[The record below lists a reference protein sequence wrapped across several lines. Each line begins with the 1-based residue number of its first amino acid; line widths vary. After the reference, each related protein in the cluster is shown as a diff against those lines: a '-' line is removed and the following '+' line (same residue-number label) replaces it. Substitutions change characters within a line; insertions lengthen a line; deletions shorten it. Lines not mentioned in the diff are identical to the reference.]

1 MSKSKNNISI
11 KDNKNIIKQKIIIT
25 KYLSTEEE
33 FNLKL
38 EQSANNMKNNI
49 NKNIILKLKKKNLKF
64 KILSIFLKSKIL
76 ILLIILSIILHSNIY
91 NLFQNKKNNK
101 TNILI
106 IDENNNKTKN
116 VTIQIEKKEKTLII
130 DKNNNIKKDNIPI
143 IVGNRNNTKIDI
155 IQKEMNLN
163 SSIFDIVYNDII
175 FKNYISGDFFS
186 KFSNNKTIFYVKTH
200 NLDNQAWRVTKNYT
214 VLITHNSD
222 GIIDS
227 SKFNKFLQCGKFKYW
242 FAQNPIIN
250 EPRLFTL
257 PIGLMNKEWHKYPRF
272 NLMMK
277 EKKKNIKPTKLLL
290 LSFSIRNNKNKRQQC
305 ADSFINKSYV
315 TNNVAYKVKNFIGDV
330 KEYDRMFFNIML
342 DHLFIA
348 CPEGN
353 GIDTHRFW
361 ETLYMGRYPVA
372 LHNRV
377 NDAFNDLPVLIL
389 NKWEDF
395 DKEYLMF
402 LKRIKN
408 KEFSYKKL
416 TQEYWIDRIN
426 NLE

>member
-1 MSKSKNNISI
+1 MTDTKSNHSI
-11 KDNKNIIKQKIIIT
+11 EDNKNIIKQKEINNT

-38 EQSANNMKNNI
+38 EQSNNNNF
-49 NKNIILKLKKKNLKF
+49 NKNIILKLKKKNLNY
-64 KILSIFLKSKIL
+64 KILSILLISIII
-76 ILLIILSIILHSNIY
+76 ILLIILLIILYNNNC
-91 NLFQNKKNNK
+91 NLFPNKRNNI

-106 IDENNNKTKN
+106 IDENSNKTKSD
-116 VTIQIEKKEKTLII
+116 IIPKEK
-130 DKNNNIKKDNIPI
+130 NS
-143 IVGNRNNTKIDI
+143 
-155 IQKEMNLN
+155 N

-175 FKNYISGDFFS
+175 FSNYISGDFFS
-186 KFSNNKTIFYVKTH
+186 QLSNNKTIFYAKT
-200 NLDNQAWRVTKNYT
+200 NYLNNQAWRVTKNYT

-222 GIIDS
+222 IKIDS

-242 FAQNPIIN
+242 FAENPFIN

-257 PIGLMNKEWHKYPRF
+257 PIGLANRQYYKYSRF
-272 NLMMK
+272 NLMME

-290 LSFSIRNNKNKRQQC
+290 LSFSVWTNKVKRQQC
-305 ADSFINKSYV
+305 VDSFKNKAYV
-315 TNNVAYKVKNFIGDV
+315 TNNVAYRLKNYIDDV
-330 KEYDRMFFNIML
+330 KEYYDRMFLNILL

-361 ETLYMGRYPVA
+361 ETLYMGRYPVV

-377 NDAFNDLPVLIL
+377 TDAFSDLPILIL

-395 DKEYLMF
+395 EKEYLMF
-402 LKRIKN
+402 LERIKN
-408 KEFSYKKL
+408 KKFTYKKL

>member
-1 MSKSKNNISI
+1 MYESKNVIYI
-11 KDNKNIIKQKIIIT
+11 EDNKNIIKQKEINNT
-25 KYLSTEEE
+25 KYLSTEED

-38 EQSANNMKNNI
+38 EQSVVNTNDF
-49 NKNIILKLKKKNLKF
+49 NKNIIFKLKKKNSNY
-64 KILSIFLKSKIL
+64 KILSIFLISIIML
-76 ILLIILSIILHSNIY
+76 LLIILSIILYSKIY
-91 NLFQNKKNNK
+91 NLLQDKRYNK

-106 IDENNNKTKN
+106 IDKTN
-116 VTIQIEKKEKTLII
+116 DIITKEK
-130 DKNNNIKKDNIPI
+130 NS
-143 IVGNRNNTKIDI
+143 
-155 IQKEMNLN
+155 N

-175 FKNYISGDFFS
+175 FNNYISGDFFS
-186 KFSNNKTIFYVKTH
+186 KLSNNKSMLYVKTDY
-200 NLDNQAWRVTKNYT
+200 LDNQAWIVTKNYT

-222 GIIDS
+222 FKIDYP
-227 SKFNKFLQCGKFKYW
+227 KFNKFLQCGKFKYW

-257 PIGLMNKEWHKYPRF
+257 PIGLMNKIWHKYPRF
-272 NLMMK
+272 NLMME

-290 LSFSIRNNKNKRQQC
+290 LSFSIKNNEEKRQQC
-305 ADSFINKSYV
+305 ADSFINKSYA
-315 TNNVAYKVKNFIGDV
+315 TNNAVNIVKNFIGDV
-330 KEYDRMFFNIML
+330 KEYDRKFFNIML

-361 ETLYMGRYPVA
+361 ETLYMGRYPVV

-377 NDAFNDLPVLIL
+377 NDAFSDLPVLIL

-395 DKEYLMF
+395 ENEYLMF
-402 LKRIKN
+402 LERIKY
-408 KEFSYKKL
+408 KKFSYKKL

>member
-1 MSKSKNNISI
+1 MHKSKNNISI
-11 KDNKNIIKQKIIIT
+11 EDNKNIIKQKNINNT
-25 KYLSTEEE
+25 KFLSIEKK

-38 EQSANNMKNNI
+38 EQSANNTNNI
-49 NKNIILKLKKKNLKF
+49 NKNNILRKILNY
-64 KILSIFLKSKIL
+64 KILSIFFINIIM
-76 ILLIILSIILHSNIY
+76 ILL
-91 NLFQNKKNNK
+91 NK
-101 TNILI
+101 
-106 IDENNNKTKN
+106 NNKTKN
-116 VTIQIEKKEKTLII
+116 DIFPKEK
-130 DKNNNIKKDNIPI
+130 
-143 IVGNRNNTKIDI
+143 
-155 IQKEMNLN
+155 N
-163 SSIFDIVYNDII
+163 SNYSIFDIVYNDII
-175 FKNYISGDFFS
+175 FNNYVSGDFFS
-186 KFSNNKTIFYVKTH
+186 NLSNNKTIFFVKTDY
-200 NLDNQAWRVTKNYT
+200 LDNQAWKVTKNYT

-222 GIIDS
+222 GKIDS
-227 SKFNKFLQCGKFKYW
+227 FKFKKFLQCGKFKYW

-272 NLMMK
+272 NLMM
-277 EKKKNIKPTKLLL
+277 EIKKKNIKPTKLLL
-290 LSFSIRNNKNKRQQC
+290 LSFSIKNNVVKRQQC
-305 ADSFINKSYV
+305 ANSFINKSFV
-315 TNNVAYKVKNFIGDV
+315 TYNVVERVENFIGDV
-330 KEYDRMFFNIML
+330 KKYDRKFFNIML

-361 ETLYMGRYPVA
+361 ETLYMGRYPVV

-377 NDAFNDLPVLIL
+377 NDAFSDLPVLIL

-395 DKEYLMF
+395 EKEYLIF
-402 LKRIKN
+402 LERIKN

>member
-1 MSKSKNNISI
+1 MLESKNNISNE
-11 KDNKNIIKQKIIIT
+11 DNKNINKQKDLNNV
-25 KYLSTEEE
+25 KYISTEEE

-38 EQSANNMKNNI
+38 DQSINNTNNF
-49 NKNIILKLKKKNLKF
+49 NKNIILKLKKKNF
-64 KILSIFLKSKIL
+64 NYKIFSFFLINIIL
-76 ILLIILSIILHSNIY
+76 ILLIILSINVYNNIY
-91 NLFQNKKNNK
+91 NSR
-101 TNILI
+101 
-106 IDENNNKTKN
+106 IDENSNKAKN
-116 VTIQIEKKEKTLII
+116 DIIPKEKIS
-130 DKNNNIKKDNIPI
+130 D
-143 IVGNRNNTKIDI
+143 
-155 IQKEMNLN
+155 

-175 FKNYISGDFFS
+175 FNNYISGDFFS
-186 KFSNNKTIFYVKTH
+186 KLSNNKTIFYVKTDY
-200 NLDNQAWRVTKNYT
+200 LDKLAWRVTKNYT

-222 GIIDS
+222 YEIDS
-227 SKFNKFLQCGKFKYW
+227 SKFKKFLHSGKFKYW

-257 PIGLMNKEWHKYPRF
+257 PIGLMNKRWHKYPRF
-272 NLMMK
+272 KLMME

-305 ADSFINKSYV
+305 LDSFINKAYA
-315 TNNVAYKVKNFIGDV
+315 TNNVVKKVKHFIGDV
-330 KEYDRMFFNIML
+330 KEEDRKFFNIIL

-361 ETLYMGRYPVA
+361 ETLYMGRYPVV

-377 NDAFNDLPVLIL
+377 NDAFSDLPVLIL
-389 NKWEDF
+389 KKWEDF
-395 DKEYLMF
+395 EKEYLMF
-402 LKRIKN
+402 LERIKN
-408 KEFSYKKL
+408 KKFNYKKL

>member
-1 MSKSKNNISI
+1 MHES
-11 KDNKNIIKQKIIIT
+11 KNIISIEDNKKQKDLNNT

-38 EQSANNMKNNI
+38 DQSVNNTNNF
-49 NKNIILKLKKKNLKF
+49 NKNIILKLQKKNLNY
-64 KILSIFLKSKIL
+64 KILSFCLISIIM
-76 ILLIILSIILHSNIY
+76 ILLIILSIILYNNIF
-91 NLFQNKKNNK
+91 NLLWNKQNNK

-106 IDENNNKTKN
+106 FDENSKKTKN
-116 VTIQIEKKEKTLII
+116 
-130 DKNNNIKKDNIPI
+130 
-143 IVGNRNNTKIDI
+143 GI
-155 IQKEMNLN
+155 IQKKKNSN

-175 FKNYISGDFFS
+175 FRNYISGDFFS
-186 KFSNNKTIFYVKTH
+186 RLSNRKTILFVRSDKI
-200 NLDNQAWRVTKNYT
+200 DNQTWRVTKNYT

-222 GIIDS
+222 VGIDS
-227 SKFNKFLQCGKFKYW
+227 FIFNKFLQCGKFKYW

-250 EPRLFTL
+250 EPRLFAV
-257 PIGLMNKEWHKYPRF
+257 PIGLMNKKWHKYPRF
-272 NLMMK
+272 NLMME

-290 LSFSIRNNKNKRQQC
+290 LSFSIKNNKNKRQKC
-305 ADSFINKSYV
+305 ADSFKNKTYA
-315 TNNVAYKVKNFIGDV
+315 TYNVVYRMKNFLGDV
-330 KEYDRMFFNIML
+330 KEYDRKFFNIML

-348 CPEGN
+348 CPEGY

-361 ETLYMGRYPVA
+361 ETLYMGRYPVV

-377 NDAFNDLPVLIL
+377 NDAFRDLPVLIL

-395 DKEYLMF
+395 EKEYLIF
-402 LKRIKN
+402 LERIK
-408 KEFSYKKL
+408 KKKFSYKKL

>member
-1 MSKSKNNISI
+1 MYESKNNISI
-11 KDNKNIIKQKIIIT
+11 EDNKNIIKEKNINYTNCLLAEEDLILKIEKSVNNT
-25 KYLSTEEE
+25 N
-33 FNLKL
+33 NL
-38 EQSANNMKNNI
+38 
-49 NKNIILKLKKKNLKF
+49 NKNIILKLKNKILNY
-64 KILSIFLKSKIL
+64 KILSIFLISIIM
-76 ILLIILSIILHSNIY
+76 ILL
-91 NLFQNKKNNK
+91 QNKQNNK

-106 IDENNNKTKN
+106 TDENSNKIKN
-116 VTIQIEKKEKTLII
+116 
-130 DKNNNIKKDNIPI
+130 
-143 IVGNRNNTKIDI
+143 DI
-155 IQKEMNLN
+155 IPKKIISN

-175 FKNYISGDFFS
+175 FSNYISGDFFS
-186 KFSNNKTIFYVKTH
+186 ALSNSKTILYVKTDY
-200 NLDNQAWRVTKNYT
+200 LDSQAWNVTKNYT

-222 GIIDS
+222 NLIDS
-227 SKFNKFLQCGKFKYW
+227 SNFRKFLQCGKFKYW

-272 NLMMK
+272 NLMME
-277 EKKKNIKPTKLLL
+277 EKKKNIRPNKLLL
-290 LSFSIRNNKNKRQQC
+290 LSFSIKNNEVKRQQC
-305 ADSFINKSYV
+305 ADSFINKKYV
-315 TNNVAYKVKNFIGDV
+315 TNNAVKRVKNFVGDV
-330 KEYDRMFFNIML
+330 KKYDRKFFNIML

-361 ETLYMGRYPVA
+361 ETLYMGRYPVV

-377 NDAFNDLPVLIL
+377 NDAFSDLPVLIL

-395 DKEYLMF
+395 EKEYLMF
-402 LKRIKN
+402 LERIKN

-416 TQEYWIDRIN
+416 TQEYWIERIN

>member
-1 MSKSKNNISI
+1 MSNFSYEDNINKIKQNDINNI
-11 KDNKNIIKQKIIIT
+11 KN
-25 KYLSTEEE
+25 LSTEEE

-38 EQSANNMKNNI
+38 EQSANNTNNF
-49 NKNIILKLKKKNLKF
+49 NKSIILKLKKKIFNY
-64 KILSIFLKSKIL
+64 KILSICLISIIM
-76 ILLIILSIILHSNIY
+76 ILLIILSIILYDN
-91 NLFQNKKNNK
+91 
-101 TNILI
+101 
-106 IDENNNKTKN
+106 IDENSNNSKN
-116 VTIQIEKKEKTLII
+116 DIIKKEK
-130 DKNNNIKKDNIPI
+130 NS
-143 IVGNRNNTKIDI
+143 
-155 IQKEMNLN
+155 N
-163 SSIFDIVYNDII
+163 SSIFDIVYNNFI
-175 FKNYISGDFFS
+175 FSNYISGDFFS
-186 KFSNNKTIFYVKTH
+186 KLSNNKTIFYVKTDY
-200 NLDNQAWRVTKNYT
+200 LDNQTWKITKNYT

-222 GIIDS
+222 GKIDYS
-227 SKFNKFLQCGKFKYW
+227 DFNKFLKCGKFKYW

-257 PIGLMNKEWHKYPRF
+257 PIGLMNKIWHKYPRF
-272 NLMMK
+272 NLMME

-290 LSFSIRNNKNKRQQC
+290 LSFSIKNNEVKRQQC

-315 TNNVAYKVKNFIGDV
+315 TNNIVDQVKNFIGDV

-361 ETLYMGRYPVA
+361 ETLYMGRYPVV

-377 NDAFNDLPVLIL
+377 NDAFGDLPVLIL

-395 DKEYLMF
+395 EREYLIF
-402 LKRIKN
+402 LERIK
-408 KEFSYKKL
+408 KKQFSYKKL

>member
-1 MSKSKNNISI
+1 MSESKKNIFI
-11 KDNKNIIKQKIIIT
+11 DYNKNIIKQKDKNNI

-38 EQSANNMKNNI
+38 EQSVNNTKNFNT
-49 NKNIILKLKKKNLKF
+49 NIILKLKKKNLKYKVF
-64 KILSIFLKSKIL
+64 LIFSITIIL
-76 ILLIILSIILHSNIY
+76 ILLIILSIILYKNMY
-91 NLFQNKKNNK
+91 NLLQNKQNNK
-101 TNILI
+101 KYILI
-106 IDENNNKTKN
+106 IDEN
-116 VTIQIEKKEKTLII
+116 KKKS
-130 DKNNNIKKDNIPI
+130 
-143 IVGNRNNTKIDI
+143 
-155 IQKEMNLN
+155 N

-175 FKNYISGDFFS
+175 FSNYISGDFFS
-186 KFSNNKTIFYVKTH
+186 KLSNNKTILYVKTDY
-200 NLDNQAWRVTKNYT
+200 LDNQAWRVTKNYS

-222 GIIDS
+222 GKIDS
-227 SKFNKFLQCGKFKYW
+227 AKFSKFLQCGKFKYW

-257 PIGLMNKEWHKYPRF
+257 PIGLMNKRWHKYPRF
-272 NLMMK
+272 NLMME
-277 EKKKNIKPTKLLL
+277 EKKKKIKPTKILL
-290 LSFSIRNNKNKRQQC
+290 LSFSIKNNEDKRKQC
-305 ADSFINKSYV
+305 ADSFINKTYV
-315 TNNVAYKVKNFIGDV
+315 TNNIVYKVKNFIGDV
-330 KEYDRMFFNIML
+330 KEYDRIFFNIML

-361 ETLYMGRYPVA
+361 ETLYIGRYPVV

-377 NDAFNDLPVLIL
+377 NDAFSDLPVLIL

-395 DKEYLMF
+395 EKEYLMF
-402 LKRIKN
+402 LERIKN
-408 KEFSYKKL
+408 KKFSYKKL

>member
-1 MSKSKNNISI
+1 MSESKNIFI
-11 KDNKNIIKQKIIIT
+11 EDNKNILKQKDISNR

-38 EQSANNMKNNI
+38 EKSVNNTNNF
-49 NKNIILKLKKKNLKF
+49 NKNIILKIKKQNLNFKKF
-64 KILSIFLKSKIL
+64 YICFII
-76 ILLIILSIILHSNIY
+76 IIMVLLIMLSIIFYNNIS
-91 NLFQNKKNNK
+91 NLFQSKQNNK

-106 IDENNNKTKN
+106 IDENSNKSKN
-116 VTIQIEKKEKTLII
+116 DIIPKEKNSI
-130 DKNNNIKKDNIPI
+130 
-143 IVGNRNNTKIDI
+143 
-155 IQKEMNLN
+155 

-175 FKNYISGDFFS
+175 FNNYISGDFFS
-186 KFSNNKTIFYVKTH
+186 KLSNNKTILYVKTDY
-200 NLDNQAWRVTKNYT
+200 LDNQAWIVTKNYT
-214 VLITHNSD
+214 ALITHNSD
-222 GIIDS
+222 SKIDS

-242 FAQNPIIN
+242 FAQNPIID
-250 EPRLFTL
+250 EPRLFAL
-257 PIGLMNKEWHKYPRF
+257 PIGLMNKRWHKYLRF
-272 NLMMK
+272 NLMME

-290 LSFSIRNNKNKRQQC
+290 LSFSIKNNKDKRQKC
-305 ADSFINKSYV
+305 VDSFINKTYV
-315 TNNVAYKVKNFIGDV
+315 TNNVIHKVKNFIGDV
-330 KEYDRMFFNIML
+330 KEYDKMFFNIML

-361 ETLYMGRYPVA
+361 ETLYMGRYPVV

-377 NDAFNDLPVLIL
+377 NDAFSDLPVLIL

-395 DKEYLMF
+395 EKEYLMF
-402 LKRIKN
+402 LERIKN
-408 KEFSYKKL
+408 KNFSYKKL